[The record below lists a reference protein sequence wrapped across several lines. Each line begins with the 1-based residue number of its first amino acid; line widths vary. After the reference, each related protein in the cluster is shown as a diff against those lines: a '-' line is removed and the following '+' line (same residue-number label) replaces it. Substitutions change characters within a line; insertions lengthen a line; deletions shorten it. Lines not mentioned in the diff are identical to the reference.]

1 MPTIGFEGFN
11 GMKFDSSKVSFG
23 RHETFALRYSWLSKG
38 FHALASKSAIFESDD
53 ATVELGVG
61 KNMVQAIRFWLRACR
76 MMNPTTSETTKLGRL
91 ILDEESGFDPYLEDE
106 ATIWLIHWL
115 LTTNP
120 ELATSFYWFF
130 NKFHRPEFTSQ
141 ELTTALA
148 DFIKDS
154 VIQKRRPSLTTV
166 KNDAQLLHR
175 MYTQSK
181 GNSRMPLEDAL
192 DSPLALL
199 RLISQTAGG
208 RSYRSKPESRKQLP
222 LGILGFAVC
231 EVLAARKLTSIPIE
245 ELMYSR
251 SDYPAP
257 GSIFRLTENDLVVKL
272 EELSGYIPGGFEI
285 RETAGIHQLYQ
296 LREVTA
302 NEFLAKHYA
311 DGLKGVAA

>member
-1 MPTIGFEGFN
+1 
-11 GMKFDSSKVSFG
+11 MKFNSSKVSFG

-38 FHALASKSAIFESDD
+38 FHALSNDPSIFESED
-53 ATVELGVG
+53 ATIELGVG
-61 KNMVQAIRFWLRACR
+61 KNMVQAIRFWLRACK
-76 MMNPTTSETTKLGRL
+76 MMHPTKPETTSLGHL
-91 ILDEESGFDPYLEDE
+91 ILDENTGFDPYLEDE

-130 NKFHRPEFTSQ
+130 NKFHKPEFTSQ

-148 DFIKDS
+148 DFVKGS
-154 VIQKRRPSLTTV
+154 VDEKRHPALTTI
-166 KNDAQLLHR
+166 KNDSQLLHR

-199 RLISQTAGG
+199 RLVSQSAGG
-208 RSYRSKPESRKQLP
+208 RSYRSKPESRKELP
-222 LGILGFAVC
+222 IGIVGFAVS
-231 EVLAARKLTSIPIE
+231 EILAERELKSIPIE

-251 SDYPAP
+251 GDYPAP
-257 GSIFRLTENDLVVKL
+257 GAIFRLSENDLVLKL
-272 EELSGYIPGGFEI
+272 EELTNYIPGSFEI

-296 LREVTA
+296 LRGLSA
-302 NEFLAKHYA
+302 SEFLSKHYA

>member
-1 MPTIGFEGFN
+1 MI
-11 GMKFDSSKVSFG
+11 
-23 RHETFALRYSWLSKG
+23 
-38 FHALASKSAIFESDD
+38 
-53 ATVELGVG
+53 
-61 KNMVQAIRFWLRACR
+61 
-76 MMNPTTSETTKLGRL
+76 NPTTAETTELGCL
-91 ILDEESGFDPYLEDE
+91 ILDEEIGFDPYLEDE

-120 ELATSFYWFF
+120 EQATSFYWFF
-130 NKFHRPEFTSQ
+130 NKFHKPEFTSQ
-141 ELTTALA
+141 ELTTALV
-148 DFIKDS
+148 DFIKGD
-154 VIQKRRPSLTTV
+154 VVEKRRPSLTTV

-175 MYTQSK
+175 MYTQSR

-208 RSYRSKPESRKQLP
+208 RSYRSKPEPRKQLP
-222 LGILGFAVC
+222 LGIMGFAVC

-251 SDYPAP
+251 GDYPAP

-272 EELSGYIPGGFEI
+272 EELCSYIPGGFEI

-296 LREVTA
+296 LREMSA

-311 DGLKGVAA
+311 DGLKRTAA

>member
-1 MPTIGFEGFN
+1 
-11 GMKFDSSKVSFG
+11 MKFNSSKVSFG

-38 FHALASKSAIFESDD
+38 FHALSNDSSIFESED
-53 ATVELGVG
+53 ATIELGVG
-61 KNMVQAIRFWLRACR
+61 KNMVQAIRFWLRACK
-76 MMNPTTSETTKLGRL
+76 MIHPTKPEPTSLGHL
-91 ILDEESGFDPYLEDE
+91 ILDEHTGFDPYLEDE

-130 NKFHRPEFTSQ
+130 NKFHKPEFTSQ
-141 ELTTALA
+141 ELTTALS
-148 DFIKDS
+148 DFVKGS
-154 VIQKRRPSLTTV
+154 VDEKRRPALTTI
-166 KNDAQLLHR
+166 KNDSQLIHR

-199 RLISQTAGG
+199 RLVSQSAGG

-222 LGILGFAVC
+222 IGIVGFAVS
-231 EVLAARKLTSIPIE
+231 EILAERELKSIPIE

-251 SDYPAP
+251 GDYPAP
-257 GSIFRLTENDLVVKL
+257 GAIFRLSENDLVLKL
-272 EELSGYIPGGFEI
+272 EGLTNYIPGTFEI

-296 LREVTA
+296 LRELSA
-302 NEFLAKHYA
+302 SEFLSKHYA
-311 DGLKGVAA
+311 DGLKRVAA

>member
-1 MPTIGFEGFN
+1 
-11 GMKFDSSKVSFG
+11 MKFNSSKVSFG

-38 FHALASKSAIFESDD
+38 FHALSNDPSIFESED
-53 ATVELGVG
+53 ATIELGVG
-61 KNMVQAIRFWLRACR
+61 KNMVQAIRFWLRACK
-76 MMNPTTSETTKLGRL
+76 MMHPTKSEPTRLGHL
-91 ILDEESGFDPYLEDE
+91 ILDEHTGFDPYLEDE

-130 NKFHRPEFTSQ
+130 NKFHKPEFTSQ

-148 DFIKDS
+148 DFVKGS
-154 VIQKRRPSLTTV
+154 VDEKRRPALTTI
-166 KNDAQLLHR
+166 KNDSQLLHR

-192 DSPLALL
+192 DSPLAML
-199 RLISQTAGG
+199 RLVSQSAGG
-208 RSYRSKPESRKQLP
+208 RSYRSKPESRKELP
-222 LGILGFAVC
+222 IGIVGFAVC
-231 EVLAARKLTSIPIE
+231 EILAERELKSIPIE

-251 SDYPAP
+251 GDYPAP
-257 GSIFRLTENDLVVKL
+257 GATFRLSENDLVLKL
-272 EELSGYIPGGFEI
+272 EELTNYIPGSFEI

-296 LREVTA
+296 LRELSA
-302 NEFLAKHYA
+302 SEFLSKHYA

>member
-1 MPTIGFEGFN
+1 
-11 GMKFDSSKVSFG
+11 MKFNSSKVSFG

-38 FHALASKSAIFESDD
+38 FHALSNDPSIFESED
-53 ATVELGVG
+53 ATIELGVG
-61 KNMVQAIRFWLRACR
+61 KNMVQAIRFWLRACK
-76 MMNPTTSETTKLGRL
+76 MMHPTKPETTSLGHL
-91 ILDEESGFDPYLEDE
+91 ILDENTGFDPYLEDE

-130 NKFHRPEFTSQ
+130 NKFHKPEFTSQ

-148 DFIKDS
+148 DFVKGS
-154 VIQKRRPSLTTV
+154 VDEKRRPALTTI
-166 KNDAQLLHR
+166 KNDSQLLHR

-199 RLISQTAGG
+199 RLVSQSAGG
-208 RSYRSKPESRKQLP
+208 RSYRSKPESRKELP
-222 LGILGFAVC
+222 IGIVGFAVS
-231 EVLAARKLTSIPIE
+231 EILAERELKSIPIE

-251 SDYPAP
+251 GDYPAP
-257 GSIFRLTENDLVVKL
+257 GAIFRLSENDLVLKL
-272 EELSGYIPGGFEI
+272 EELTNYIPGSFEI

-296 LREVTA
+296 LRGLSA
-302 NEFLAKHYA
+302 SEFLSKHYA